1 MARFHPTAIVFVPL
15 ILALIVAVACGG
27 ATAPT
32 PRAAA
37 PTAVTQQEQPTP
49 PTAVTQQEQPT
60 PSTQPTPL
68 RSASKNNRRLQLSQ

>member
-60 PSTQPTPL
+60 PSNCGHPARTTD
-68 RSASKNNRRLQLSQ
+68 ASN